1 MIPATHEP
9 AERMNAL
16 PRWRP
21 TQFVL
26 ASLILHLACL
36 ITLTLRLELWPWIL
50 GVLACNHF
58 AVFAAVLLPRGSIL
72 GSNLVRLPDSAARR
86 RQVALTFDDGPD
98 PDVTPQ
104 VLALLDQYQAQA
116 SFFCIGK
123 KAAAYPDLVREIVR
137 RGHSVENHS
146 YRHAYAFALYGLS
159 RLRREVEF
167 AQSVITGITGR
178 PPGFF
183 RAPAGFRSPFLD
195 VVLAQCGLR
204 YASWTRRGFDTVSRN
219 PARVL
224 RRLTRGLAAG
234 DVLLLH
240 DGSHARTDTG
250 EPLVLAVLPA
260 LLDHLAAKG
269 LNPVSLPTACN
280 ADLPAAARVAPA
292 SIRQSERQ
300 HRHA

>member
-21 TQFVL
+21 AQFVL

-36 ITLTLRLELWPWIL
+36 VTLTLRLELWPWIL

-58 AVFAAVLLPRGSIL
+58 AVIVAVLLPRGSIL

-104 VLALLDQYQAQA
+104 VLALLDQYQAKA
-116 SFFCIGK
+116 SFFCIGE
-123 KAAAYPDLVREIVR
+123 KAAAHPDIVGEIAR

-146 YRHAYAFALYGLS
+146 YSHPHAFSFLAFS
-159 RLRREVEF
+159 WLRREVEL
-167 AQSVITGITGR
+167 AQSVIAGITGR
-178 PPGFF
+178 PPRYF
-183 RAPAGFRSPFLD
+183 RAPAGFRGPFLD
-195 VVLAQCGLR
+195 AELARHGMQ
-204 YASWTRRGFDTVSRN
+204 YASWTRRGFDTVSMN

-224 RRLTRGLAAG
+224 QRLTRGLAAG

-240 DGSHARTDTG
+240 DGMHARTDARA
-250 EPLVLAVLPA
+250 PLVLAVLPA
-260 LLDHLAAKG
+260 LLEHLAARG
-269 LNPVSLPTACN
+269 LRSVSLPTACN
-280 ADLPAAARVAPA
+280 ADLPAQAAAATAAVRHT
-292 SIRQSERQ
+292 ERQ